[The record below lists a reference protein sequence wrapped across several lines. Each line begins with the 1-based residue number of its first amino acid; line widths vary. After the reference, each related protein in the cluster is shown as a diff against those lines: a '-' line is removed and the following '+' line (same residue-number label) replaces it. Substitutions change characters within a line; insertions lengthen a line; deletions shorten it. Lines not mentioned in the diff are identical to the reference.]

1 MTSERFAEEIVG
13 PYPDAVSSELLDS
26 APRLRSRGRRAVV
39 SGEGLA
45 QARHVAR
52 RAAAQDVADP
62 HSPQRMLHPL
72 PPGRREAPGVLPERV
87 AAPPDADVTLH
98 DALLRLPERLRTP
111 LVLHYMEGY
120 EVRQVASA
128 LRLPS
133 GTVKSR
139 MRKGRLMLKDLL
151 SEEELS

>member
-13 PYPDAVSSELLDS
+13 LTQTLYRVSYSILRRACDREDAVQSCLEKAWRKRDTLRDERLLKTWLIRILLNECYTLCRQS
-26 APRLRSRGRRAVV
+26 
-39 SGEGLA
+39 
-45 QARHVAR
+45 
-52 RAAAQDVADP
+52 
-62 HSPQRMLHPL
+62 
-72 PPGRREAPGVLPERV
+72 RREAPGVLPERV